1 MALRAGTKLGPY
13 DVLAPL
19 GSGGMGEVYRVRD
32 TRLARDVALKVL
44 RPEFAQDQERLWR
57 FRREAQLLAALDHPG
72 IVTIFSV
79 EEQPAS
85 DPAHGPVH
93 FLTMQFVE
101 GETLEQIIPRG
112 GLPVSR
118 FFEIA
123 LPLTDAIAAAH
134 RQGVVH
140 RDLKPSNVMCTRD
153 GRVKVLDFGLAK
165 SEPGQVSQTH
175 TLSQEG
181 QIVGTVPYMS
191 PEQLSGM
198 PLDART
204 DVFSLGTLLYE
215 MAAGTRPFHGTTP
228 VAMLTAI
235 LSQTPQR
242 LSAIRPDLPAS
253 LDRAIDRCLQ
263 KDVAGRLPSV
273 SELHALLRAAS
284 ESVVGA
290 SPHTGR
296 PGSGVTRDGGAS
308 IAVLPFTSLSAEPE
322 DAFFADGTA
331 EEIINALGRLPDV
344 KVAARTSSFSFKGK
358 HEDLRVIGEKL
369 GVKTLLEGSVRRF
382 GKRLRVTAQLV
393 DASSG
398 YHLWSERYDREL
410 VDVFDIQEEIARSI
424 ASRLTATLL
433 AGSSD
438 AFVRQGTSDL
448 EAFRLYT
455 QGRTL
460 FDQRTGT
467 GMQRAVP
474 FFQKAIERD
483 RNYALAWSGL
493 ADTLVMLEDY
503 QVVTP
508 GSVVESAREA
518 VSKAL
523 GLDASLA
530 EAHTSLGVLETLLRN
545 GPAAVEALERAVELR
560 PSYAD
565 AHNWLSWIQTVLG
578 HRDAALASAK
588 RSVELNPLAPEPLS
602 NLALAQIA
610 NGLVERGLHTA
621 RRALEIQPDFETSAF
636 YEALA
641 LYHLGRPAE
650 AVPILKRVTVT
661 WAPSSP
667 LSVLGLSQ
675 ASLEDSDS
683 ARAAADALASQGDF
697 ASAGLIL
704 AALGETTS
712 AFEAFGRVARW
723 EYWPTIAMHNFFD
736 DVVARLRT
744 DPRFT
749 AVDRA
754 IDASWNV
761 QSPQF
766 KRSVN
771 AEQEH

>member
-1 MALRAGTKLGPY
+1 MTLAAGTRLGPY
-13 DVLAPL
+13 EVVSAL
-19 GSGGMGEVYRVRD
+19 GSGGMGEVYRARD
-32 TRLARDVALKVL
+32 PRLGRDVALKVL
-44 RPEFAQDQERLWR
+44 RREFAQDQERLWR

-79 EEQPAS
+79 EEYDVP
-85 DPAHGPVH
+85 
-93 FLTMQFVE
+93 FLTMQLVE
-101 GETLEQIIPRG
+101 GETLEQVIPRG
-112 GLPVSR
+112 GLPEGR

-123 LPLTDAIAAAH
+123 LPLTDAVAAAH
-134 RQGVVH
+134 RHGVVH
-140 RDLKPSNVMCTRD
+140 RDLKPSNVMCTRE
-153 GRVKVLDFGLAK
+153 GRVKVLDFGLAT
-165 SEPGQVSQTH
+165 PTPTRAAQSQ
-175 TLSQEG
+175 TLSQAG

-215 MAAGTRPFHGTTP
+215 MATGTRPFHGATP

-235 LSQTPQR
+235 LSDTPR
-242 LSAIRPDLPAS
+242 NVCDLRPDLPAE
-253 LDRAIDRCLQ
+253 LAGVIERCLR
-263 KDVAGRLPSV
+263 KDAAERLASV
-273 SELHALLRAAS
+273 GELHAALRGMFDDIALRGVRNA
-284 ESVVGA
+284 
-290 SPHTGR
+290 R
-296 PGSGVTRDGGAS
+296 PGSGAHGTGGAS
-308 IAVLPFTSLSAEPE
+308 IAVLPFNSLSAEPE

-358 HEDLRVIGEKL
+358 DVDPRVIGENL
-369 GVKTLLEGSVRRF
+369 GVKTILEGSVRRF
-382 GKRLRVTAQLV
+382 GRRLRISAQLV
-393 DASSG
+393 DASTG

-455 QGRTL
+455 QGRML
-460 FDQRTGT
+460 FDQRTGS
-467 GMQRAVP
+467 GMHRAVP
-474 FFQKAIERD
+474 YFQNAIERD

-503 QVVTP
+503 QVVAA

-518 VSKAL
+518 VQRAL
-523 GLDASLA
+523 ALDPNLA
-530 EAHTSLGVLETLLRN
+530 EAHTSRGILETLLRN
-545 GPAAVEALERAVELR
+545 GPAAAEALQRAVALR

-565 AHNWLSWIQTVLG
+565 AHNWLSWIQVVLG
-578 HRDAALASAK
+578 QHAAALASAE

-602 NLALAQIA
+602 NLSLAQTA
-610 NGLVERGLHTA
+610 SGQAERALRTA
-621 RRALEIQPDFETSAF
+621 RRAREIQPDFETSAF

-641 LYHLGRPAE
+641 LVHLGRFGDAR
-650 AVPILKRVTVT
+650 PILQKIAVT

-667 LSVLGLSQ
+667 EGVLGLV
-675 ASLEDSDS
+675 AVALGDAGG
-683 ARAAADALASQGDF
+683 ARTSMERLRGLDDF
-697 ASAGLIL
+697 AGVGLIH
-704 AALGETTS
+704 AALGEIDDAFA
-712 AFEAFGRVARW
+712 AFEQVSRW
-723 EYWPTIAMHNFFD
+723 DYWPTLAIHSFFA
-736 DVVARLRT
+736 DVVGPLRA
-744 DPRFT
+744 DPRFA

-761 QSPQF
+761 GTEES
-766 KRSVN
+766 KGT
-771 AEQEH
+771 

>member
-1 MALRAGTKLGPY
+1 MLETGSHLGVYEILGP
-13 DVLAPL
+13 L
-19 GSGGMGEVYRVRD
+19 GTGGMGVVYRARD
-32 TRLARDVALKVL
+32 PRLGRDVALKVL

-85 DPAHGPVH
+85 EHDLHPLH
-93 FLTMQFVE
+93 FLTMQLVE
-101 GETLEQIIPRG
+101 GETLEQVIPRG
-112 GLPVSR
+112 GLPARR
-118 FFEIA
+118 FFEVA
-123 LPLTDAIAAAH
+123 LALTDAVAAAH

-153 GRVKVLDFGLAK
+153 GRAKVLDFGLAK
-165 SEPGQVSQTH
+165 SDPGPASQAL
-175 TLSQEG
+175 TLSQDG

-198 PLDART
+198 PLDPRT

-215 MAAGTRPFHGTTP
+215 MAAGTRPFHGATP

-235 LSQTPQR
+235 LSDTPQR
-242 LSAIRPDLPAS
+242 LSAIRPDLPAA
-253 LDRAIDRCLQ
+253 LDRIIERCLQ
-263 KDVAGRLPSV
+263 KDVAERLPSV
-273 SELHALLRAAS
+273 GELHALLRAAS
-284 ESVVGA
+284 ESVVTAGA
-290 SPHTGR
+290 HAGR
-296 PGSGVTRDGGAS
+296 PGSGVTRSGGAS
-308 IAVLPFTSLSAEPE
+308 IAVLPFTSLSAEAE

-369 GVKTLLEGSVRRF
+369 GVKTLLEGSVRRS
-382 GKRLRVTAQLV
+382 GKRLRITAQLV

-483 RNYALAWSGL
+483 PNYALAWSGL
-493 ADTLVMLEDY
+493 GDTLVMLEDY
-503 QVVTP
+503 QVVTT
-508 GSVVESAREA
+508 GSVVDAAREA
-518 VSKAL
+518 VSRAL
-523 GLDASLA
+523 ALDADLA

-545 GPAAVEALERAVELR
+545 GPAAVEALQRAVELR

-565 AHNWLSWIQTVLG
+565 AHNWLSWIRTVLG
-578 HRDAALASAK
+578 HREDALASAE

-610 NGLVERGLHTA
+610 NGHAERGLQTA

-641 LYHLGRPAE
+641 LHHLGRPAE
-650 AVPILKRVTVT
+650 ALPILKRVTVT

-667 LSVLGLSQ
+667 LSVRGLSQ
-675 ASLEDSDS
+675 VALGDSDS
-683 ARAAADALASQGDF
+683 ARAAAEDLSSRGAF
-697 ASAGLIL
+697 ADAGLIF

-712 AFEAFGRVARW
+712 AFESFGRVRRW

-744 DPRFT
+744 DPRFP
-749 AVDRA
+749 AVGRA

-766 KRSVN
+766 KG
-771 AEQEH
+771 A